1 MISKNITILRKQLGL
16 TQRDLAKKA
25 GVTAQSVW
33 GWEQGLYEPKGERL
47 KKLADALN
55 VSVADLLQENF
66 SDNRIAVLGSVPAG
80 IPLEAIEDITDYEDI
95 PKDWQGEYFG
105 LKVKGDSM
113 SPKYLNGD
121 TIIVK
126 VQPTCDSGQD
136 CVVQVNGFDATL
148 KKVVIKDGFFE
159 LVPYNENY
167 EPMIFKD
174 IKILGV
180 VVELR
185 RKI

>member
-1 MISKNITILRKQLGL
+1 MNTIKELRLSAGL
-16 TQRDLAKKA
+16 TQEELAQEL
-25 GVTAQSVW
+25 GISPQTVW
-33 GWEQGLYEPKGERL
+33 GWENGKFSPKGKRL
-47 KKLADALN
+47 RDVAQFFGISEDAITN
-55 VSVADLLQENF
+55 PKTN
-66 SDNRIAVLGSVPAG
+66 NRIAVLGSVPAG

-95 PKDWQGEYFG
+95 PKEWKGEYFG

-148 KKVVIKDGFFE
+148 KKVVVKDDCFE
-159 LVPYNENY
+159 LVPYNDNY
-167 EPMIFKD
+167 EPMKFKD